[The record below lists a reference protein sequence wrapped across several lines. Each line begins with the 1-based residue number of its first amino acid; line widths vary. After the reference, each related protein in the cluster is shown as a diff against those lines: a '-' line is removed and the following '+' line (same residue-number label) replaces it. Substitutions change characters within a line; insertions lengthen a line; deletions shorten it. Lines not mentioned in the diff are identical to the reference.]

1 LNTRSLSV
9 RLVAWYAGLMTV
21 VLVLLGALTL
31 LILHHYLQ
39 TNLLDTQTRRA
50 RQIADTLVGA
60 MPLDGN
66 SQLAQQI
73 EALYSP
79 AQNDRF
85 IRITRADGAVVYVS
99 GAPQGDSFDPSVVPL
114 PGPTL
119 GGRGARTG
127 WSGGLLLAA
136 VSGRGR
142 DNSRYVVEVGVSDSH
157 IKRTMEWLMSVLVIG
172 FPITLGVAVTGGFF
186 LVRRALR
193 PVEQIAHKAEDI
205 TQHNLS
211 ERLPVLRT
219 GDELERLSLSLNNM
233 IGRLEDS
240 IRTSKQ
246 FVADASHELRTPLTV
261 LRGGLEALAQ
271 DEQLKSR
278 MCESVGSMLE
288 EVDRLIDIVEGLLAL
303 SRLDAGDAN
312 TEWVAFDLADLARMT
327 ADQMSLLAEDKDI
340 SVICDSSRAVLVE
353 GDRARMKQV
362 IVNLLD
368 NAIKYTPSGGRVRLR
383 IADEGSLAVLEV
395 ADDGMGIPQDAL
407 PHVFKRFYRVDESR
421 SREQGGAGLG
431 LSIVKS
437 ICTAHGA
444 RVDVAS
450 TPGRGSL
457 FRITQSLVNEAS
469 VQAHS

>member
-1 LNTRSLSV
+1 
-9 RLVAWYAGLMTV
+9 
-21 VLVLLGALTL
+21 
-31 LILHHYLQ
+31 
-39 TNLLDTQTRRA
+39 
-50 RQIADTLVGA
+50 
-60 MPLDGN
+60 
-66 SQLAQQI
+66 
-73 EALYSP
+73 
-79 AQNDRF
+79 
-85 IRITRADGAVVYVS
+85 
-99 GAPQGDSFDPSVVPL
+99 
-114 PGPTL
+114 
-119 GGRGARTG
+119 
-127 WSGGLLLAA
+127 
-136 VSGRGR
+136 
-142 DNSRYVVEVGVSDSH
+142 
-157 IKRTMEWLMSVLVIG
+157 
-172 FPITLGVAVTGGFF
+172 
-186 LVRRALR
+186 
-193 PVEQIAHKAEDI
+193 
-205 TQHNLS
+205 
-211 ERLPVLRT
+211 
-219 GDELERLSLSLNNM
+219 
-233 IGRLEDS
+233 
-240 IRTSKQ
+240 
-246 FVADASHELRTPLTV
+246 
-261 LRGGLEALAQ
+261 
-271 DEQLKSR
+271 
-278 MCESVGSMLE
+278 
-288 EVDRLIDIVEGLLAL
+288 
-303 SRLDAGDAN
+303 
-312 TEWVAFDLADLARMT
+312 MT